1 MQRRPMGATLM
12 PVVVESS
19 APNQRAPLSGERVS
33 AIVQLTLKAQQ
44 VKDAMVSV
52 TFLSSRAMAR
62 MNREQLGHAG
72 ATDIITFELTRP
84 VADAPVTGDMYIC
97 AEVARANAKAWG
109 VPVREEI
116 ARLVIHGT
124 LHTLGL
130 EHPDG
135 DARVESPMWRA
146 QEKYLRAARRRGL
159 V

>member
-1 MQRRPMGATLM
+1 M

-19 APNQRAPLSGERVS
+19 APNQRAPLSAARVE
-33 AIVQLTLKAQQ
+33 AIVQLTLKAEQ
-44 VKDAMVSV
+44 VDDAMVSV

-84 VADAPVTGDMYIC
+84 VAESPVTGDMYIC
-97 AEVARANAKAWG
+97 ADVARVNARTWG
-109 VPVREEI
+109 VPVRDEL

-124 LHTLGL
+124 LHMLGL

-135 DARVESPMWRA
+135 EARLESPMWRA
-146 QEKYLRAARRRGL
+146 QEKYLRAAKRRGL

>member
-1 MQRRPMGATLM
+1 MAI
-12 PVVVESS
+12 VVESS
-19 APNQRAPLSGERVS
+19 TPGTQRAPLSAARVE
-33 AIVQLTLKAQQ
+33 ALVQLTLQAEQ
-44 VKDAMVSV
+44 VHDAVMSV
-52 TFLSSRAMAR
+52 TFLSSRAMAK

-84 VADAPVTGDMYIC
+84 VNDAPVTGDVYIC
-97 AEVARANAKAWG
+97 PDVARVNAAAWG

-135 DARVESPMWRA
+135 NERVASPMWRA
-146 QEKYLRAARRRGL
+146 QERYLRAAVRRGL

>member
-1 MQRRPMGATLM
+1 M

-19 APNQRAPLSGERVS
+19 APGLRAPLSAARVES
-33 AIVQLTLKAQQ
+33 LVALVLKAEGIA
-44 VKDAMVSV
+44 DAMLSV
-52 TFLSSRAMAR
+52 TFLSARAMAK

-84 VADAPVTGDMYIC
+84 VADAPVTGDLYIC
-97 AEVARANAKAWG
+97 PDLARANAKAWK
-109 VPVREEI
+109 VPVREEF

-130 EHPDG
+130 EHPEG
-135 DARVESPMWRA
+135 ESRVDAPMWRA
-146 QEKYLRAARRRGL
+146 QEKYVRAAMRRGL

>member
-1 MQRRPMGATLM
+1 MA
-12 PVVVESS
+12 VVVESS
-19 APNQRAPLSGERVS
+19 APRQRAPLSAARVN
-33 AIVQLTLKAQQ
+33 ALVALTLTAEG
-44 VKDAMVSV
+44 VADAMISV
-52 TFLSSRAMAR
+52 TFLSSRAMAK

-84 VADAPVTGDMYIC
+84 VASAPVTGDVYIC
-97 AEVARANAKAWG
+97 PDVARTNAKSWG
-109 VPVREEI
+109 VPVREEL

-135 DARVESPMWRA
+135 EARLDSPMWKA
-146 QEKYLRAARRRGL
+146 QEKYLRAAIRRGL

>member
-1 MQRRPMGATLM
+1 MAI
-12 PVVVESS
+12 VVAS
-19 APNQRAPLSGERVS
+19 AAPGVARAPLSAARVT
-33 AIVQLTLKAQQ
+33 ALVTLTLKAEQ
-44 VKDAMVSV
+44 VTDAVVSV
-52 TFLSSRAMAR
+52 TFLSARAMAK

-97 AEVARANAKAWG
+97 PDVARANAKAWG

-130 EHPDG
+130 AHPDG

-146 QEKYLRAARRRGL
+146 QEKYLRAAVRRGL

>member
-1 MQRRPMGATLM
+1 M

-19 APNQRAPLSGERVS
+19 APGQRAPLSAARVS
-33 AIVQLTLKAQQ
+33 ALVSLTLKAEG
-44 VKDAMVSV
+44 VPDAMISV
-52 TFLSSRAMAR
+52 TFLSSRAMAT

-84 VADAPVTGDMYIC
+84 VASAPVTGDLYIC
-97 AEVARANAKAWG
+97 PDVARTNAKAWG
-109 VPVREEI
+109 VSVREEL

-135 DARVESPMWRA
+135 EARLDSPMWKA
-146 QEKYLRAARRRGL
+146 QEKYLRAAIRRGF

>member
-1 MQRRPMGATLM
+1 MA
-12 PVVVESS
+12 VVVESS
-19 APNQRAPLSGERVS
+19 APGQRAPLSAARVT
-33 AIVQLTLKAQQ
+33 ALVALTLKAEG
-44 VKDAMVSV
+44 VPDAMISV
-52 TFLSSRAMAR
+52 TFLSSRAMAK

-84 VADAPVTGDMYIC
+84 IASAPVTGDLYIC
-97 AEVARANAKAWG
+97 PDVARTNAKAWG
-109 VPVREEI
+109 VPLREEL

-135 DARVESPMWRA
+135 EARLDSPMWKA
-146 QEKYLRAARRRGL
+146 QEKYLRAAIRRGL

>member
-1 MQRRPMGATLM
+1 M

-19 APNQRAPLSGERVS
+19 APGLRAPLSAARVE
-33 AIVQLTLKAQQ
+33 AIVALVLKAERIS
-44 VKDAMVSV
+44 DAVMSV
-52 TFLSSRAMAR
+52 TFLSARAMAR
-62 MNREQLGHAG
+62 MNREQLGHTG

-97 AEVARANAKAWG
+97 PDVARSNAKAWG
-109 VPVREEI
+109 VPVRQEL

-124 LHTLGL
+124 LHSLGL

-135 DARVESPMWRA
+135 ESRVDSPMWRA
-146 QEKYLRAARRRGL
+146 QEKYLRAAIRRGL

>member
-1 MQRRPMGATLM
+1 MA
-12 PVVVESS
+12 VIVESS
-19 APNQRAPLSGERVS
+19 APGQRAPLSTARV
-33 AIVQLTLKAQQ
+33 AALVQLTLTAEG
-44 VKDAMVSV
+44 VADAVMSV
-52 TFLSSRAMAR
+52 TFLSSRAMAK

-84 VADAPVTGDMYIC
+84 VASAPVTGDLYIC
-97 AEVARANAKAWG
+97 PDVARTNAKAWG

-135 DARVESPMWRA
+135 EARVTSPMWRA
-146 QEKYLRAARRRGL
+146 QEKYLRAAIRRGL